1 MSAEAM
7 AQMVDLPEDELI
19 SLRFGLGQHIR
30 NAFGLWEGNDTLLR
44 ACGTA
49 DADEASMV
57 ILEALWERLQQ
68 AYEE

>member
-1 MSAEAM
+1 M
-7 AQMVDLPEDELI
+7 AQIVALPEDGLI

-44 ACGTA
+44 ACGTIEP
-49 DADEASMV
+49 DDASMV